1 MNRRPRTGIGDTV
14 ILTLLALLCV
24 VAAVQ
29 LVISARIASRP
40 GATCPPVVAPRTL
53 PCQAIP
59 MTFIEREPRCANEL
73 LRAMN
78 VTNVHVLT
86 EDEAVAHITGIYEQA
101 RALREM
107 LQKARRKNE
116 TCTS

>member
-1 MNRRPRTGIGDTV
+1 MNRCPRTRIGDAV
-14 ILTLLALLCV
+14 ILTLLALLSV
-24 VAAVQ
+24 VASFQ
-29 LVISARIASRP
+29 LVMSARMASRLI
-40 GATCPPVVAPRTL
+40 ATCPPVIVPRTL

-86 EDEAVAHITGIYEQA
+86 EDEAVAQIGQIYEQA
-101 RALREM
+101 RTLREM
-107 LQKARRKNE
+107 LRTAQRKNQ
-116 TCTS
+116 TRTS

>member
-1 MNRRPRTGIGDTV
+1 MNRRPDGRTRNAV
-14 ILTLLALLCV
+14 IWILLALLCV
-24 VAAVQ
+24 VESLQ
-29 LVISARIASRP
+29 LVMTSRIASRP
-40 GATCPPVVAPRTL
+40 NATCPPVIVPRTL

-86 EDEAVAHITGIYEQA
+86 EDETVAQITGLYEQA

-107 LQKARRKNE
+107 LQEARRKNE